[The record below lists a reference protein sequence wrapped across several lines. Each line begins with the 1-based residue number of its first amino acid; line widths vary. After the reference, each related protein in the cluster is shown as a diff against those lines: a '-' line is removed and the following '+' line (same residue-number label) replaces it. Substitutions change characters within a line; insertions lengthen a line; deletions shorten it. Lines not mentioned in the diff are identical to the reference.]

1 MEQLMSYF
9 KMGGHGGFIWASYG
23 MVFFVLLVLWAQSR
37 RFVWSSQSELD
48 GLVVDLPHSQA
59 AKKNETKT

>member
-1 MEQLMSYF
+1 MFYF

-37 RFVWSSQSELD
+37 RFVRSSQSELD
-48 GLVVDLPHSQA
+48 DLVVELSHCQV
-59 AKKNETKT
+59 AKKNETET